1 MERKYKVILNAEES
15 FARAV
20 ALGVYIRR
28 PLTAW
33 RFLLPG
39 MFIFDVLRR
48 SSEIRRYSDL
58 FLFPRK
64 LALDGALDILNGED
78 RKNILSRIEKEIRQW
93 LTSLKIYSER
103 LLRGHMDEIH
113 LLIDH
118 FSKLLNAV
126 GNGYYALVKN
136 AYKTREQYE
145 AHLHQLTAAEQEI
158 DQAISNIH
166 GEAID
171 IRERLRA
178 EQAQAEKLREKEV
191 NRTFSR
197 TE

>member
-126 GNGYYALVKN
+126 GNSYYALVKN

>member
-20 ALGVYIRR
+20 ALGVYVRR

-78 RKNILSRIEKEIRQW
+78 RKNILSQIEKEIRQW

-126 GNGYYALVKN
+126 GNSYYALVKN

-171 IRERLRA
+171 IWERLRA

>member
-78 RKNILSRIEKEIRQW
+78 RKNILSRIEKEIGR
-93 LTSLKIYSER
+93 
-103 LLRGHMDEIH
+103 
-113 LLIDH
+113 
-118 FSKLLNAV
+118 
-126 GNGYYALVKN
+126 
-136 AYKTREQYE
+136 
-145 AHLHQLTAAEQEI
+145 AH
-158 DQAISNIH
+158 
-166 GEAID
+166 
-171 IRERLRA
+171 
-178 EQAQAEKLREKEV
+178 V
-191 NRTFSR
+191 
-197 TE
+197 